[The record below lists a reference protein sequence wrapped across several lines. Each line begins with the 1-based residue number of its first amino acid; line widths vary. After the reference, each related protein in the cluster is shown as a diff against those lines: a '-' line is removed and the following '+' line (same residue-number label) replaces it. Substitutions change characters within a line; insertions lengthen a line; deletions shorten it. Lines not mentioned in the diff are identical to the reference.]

1 MNSSDNSRFRYK
13 LTTGTLT
20 KQLGKQQ
27 DQHPAPASTTTP
39 ASFRPIAP
47 LPTLTWAQ
55 KAVRAPPTPTT
66 STSASMKAT
75 PPFLTKRHCI
85 IIIERYSTFLP
96 DDTNLLTI
104 RDAALNTAIKKPPTA
119 TTELTTNH
127 YVLLLTKDNTLVFC
141 VLKSYRSAI
150 EEAIKAT
157 IPTASG
163 LRKDEIW
170 HTVILH
176 SIPTTTTFTTVHSEI
191 EEFNSGIQL

>member
-1 MNSSDNSRFRYK
+1 
-13 LTTGTLT
+13 
-20 KQLGKQQ
+20 
-27 DQHPAPASTTTP
+27 
-39 ASFRPIAP
+39 
-47 LPTLTWAQ
+47 
-55 KAVRAPPTPTT
+55 
-66 STSASMKAT
+66 MKAT
-75 PPFLTKRHCI
+75 PPFLTKRYCI
-85 IIIERYSTFLP
+85 IIIERYSIFLP

-104 RDAALNTAIKKPPTA
+104 RDDALNTAIKTPPTV

-157 IPTASG
+157 IPTAIG
-163 LRKDEIW
+163 LKKDEIW

-176 SIPTTTTFTTVHSEI
+176 SIPTTTIFTTVHSEI